1 MSHWLLLYTKDMFHV
16 MRRKV
21 KIWQS
26 LGTEPRTPG
35 LSWLPAVNFLLFHLI
50 TSNVP
55 LFPAET
61 RCLKYLYTVVVT
73 ISGLFVAGK
82 YHFLS
87 TTILTD
93 LVLHV
98 LIRSISTVV
107 AFGVAKVVR
116 VGWMSR
122 TSLPSLDLLCYLGKR
137 HRSFDCTLIL
147 LPLKDKMN
155 LYYPQ
160 SFKAFVF

>member
-1 MSHWLLLYTKDMFHV
+1 M
-16 MRRKV
+16 
-21 KIWQS
+21 
-26 LGTEPRTPG
+26 
-35 LSWLPAVNFLLFHLI
+35 SWLPAVHFLLFDLI
-50 TSNVP
+50 TSNMI

-98 LIRSISTVV
+98 LISSISTVV

-116 VGWMSR
+116 VEWMSSR
-122 TSLPSLDLLCYLGKR
+122 VLTF
-137 HRSFDCTLIL
+137 HVI
-147 LPLKDKMN
+147 
-155 LYYPQ
+155 
-160 SFKAFVF
+160 

>member
-1 MSHWLLLYTKDMFHV
+1 M
-16 MRRKV
+16 

-35 LSWLPAVNFLLFHLI
+35 LSWLPAVHFLQFHLK

-61 RCLKYLYTVVVT
+61 CLKFLYTVVVT
-73 ISGLFVAGK
+73 TSGLFVAGK

-87 TTILTD
+87 TTTLTD

-98 LIRSISTVV
+98 LINSISTVV

-122 TSLPSLDLLCYLGKR
+122 SLLSL
-137 HRSFDCTLIL
+137 H
-147 LPLKDKMN
+147 P
-155 LYYPQ
+155 
-160 SFKAFVF
+160 